1 MNLLTQWPREQL
13 CCSHRQ
19 RQEVVRAVER
29 AFASALESLKID
41 LGLVDLLEQIYVPLG
56 AWLVC
61 RMQQQ
66 EGPLVVGVNGAQG
79 AGKSTLFNLLESIL
93 CDGFGL
99 KVVGFSIDD
108 LYKTRAERAQLGEE
122 VHPLLATRG
131 VPGTHDIELGIHILN
146 SLRNSDDSTV
156 TGIPVFDKAT
166 DDRCP
171 EAVWQEWAGPADII
185 IFEGWC
191 VGSLPQHEHELAE
204 PVNTLERE
212 EDPDGHWRRYVN
224 TRLRQEYQQLNAM
237 LDVLLM
243 LKVPSM
249 DAVFEWRSLQEQKLA
264 ERVRYFSD
272 TQQPTDHLRIM
283 DEQQIQRFIQHYE
296 RLTCHTLQEMPT
308 RADVVMMLNENHK
321 ISEIQI
327 NHPLSQCKGVD
338 AVLPGSETADREKKQ
353 KL

>member
-1 MNLLTQWPREQL
+1 MNLLTRWPGDQL
-13 CCSHRQ
+13 CSSYRE
-19 RQEVVRAVER
+19 RQEVVSAVEK
-29 AFASALESLKID
+29 AFASTLQSLKID

-56 AWLVC
+56 AWLVR

-66 EGPLVVGVNGAQG
+66 EGPLVLGVNGAQG

-99 KVVGFSIDD
+99 QVVGFSIDD
-108 LYKTRAERAQLGEE
+108 LYKTHAERETLGQT

-131 VPGTHDIELGIHILN
+131 VPGTHDVDLGIEILQ
-146 SLRNSDDSTV
+146 SLRNSDDNTI
-156 TGIPVFDKAT
+156 TKIPVFDKAT

-171 EAVWQEWAGPADII
+171 SSVWQEWVGPADII

-191 VGSLPQHEHELAE
+191 VGALPQDDEVLAQ
-204 PVNTLERE
+204 PINRLEQE
-212 EDPDGHWRRYVN
+212 EDPDGAWRDYVN
-224 TRLRQEYQQLNAM
+224 TQLKQSYSELNGL

-283 DEQQIQRFIQHYE
+283 NEDQIKRFIQHYE
-296 RLTCHTLQEMPT
+296 RLTRHMLDEMPG
-308 RADVVMMLNENHK
+308 RADITMMLNENHK
-321 ISEIQI
+321 ISDIQI
-327 NHPLSQCKGVD
+327 NSPLPQCSD
-338 AVLPGSETADREKKQ
+338 AKPEV
-353 KL
+353 

>member
-1 MNLLTQWPREQL
+1 MNLLTQWPGEQL
-13 CCSHRQ
+13 CGSYRDRQ
-19 RQEVVRAVER
+19 QVVRAVEK
-29 AFASALESLKID
+29 AFASTLQSLQID

-56 AWLVC
+56 AWLV
-61 RMQQQ
+61 RRKQNQQ
-66 EGPLVVGVNGAQG
+66 GPLVVGVNGAQG

-99 KVVGFSIDD
+99 RVVGFSIDD
-108 LYKTRAERAQLGEE
+108 LYKTHEARVQLGQQ

-131 VPGTHDIELGIHILN
+131 VPGTHDIQLGIDILN
-146 SLRNSDDSTV
+146 SLRSSDEQTV
-156 TGIPVFDKAT
+156 TKIPVFDKST

-171 EAVWQEWAGPADII
+171 SAVWQEWVGPADII

-191 VGSLPQHEHELAE
+191 VGALPQDDEQLAH
-204 PVNTLERE
+204 PINALEQE
-212 EDPDGHWRRYVN
+212 EDPDGAWRNHVN
-224 TRLRQEYQQLNAM
+224 NQLRQSYGELNGL

-264 ERVRYFSD
+264 ERVKYFSD

-283 DEQQIQRFIQHYE
+283 DEQQIKRFIQHYE
-296 RLTCHTLQEMPT
+296 RLTRHMLDEMPA
-308 RADVVMMLNENHK
+308 RADITMMLNENHK

-327 NHPLSQCKGVD
+327 NSPLEDCGRALIEAKD
-338 AVLPGSETADREKKQ
+338 N
-353 KL
+353 